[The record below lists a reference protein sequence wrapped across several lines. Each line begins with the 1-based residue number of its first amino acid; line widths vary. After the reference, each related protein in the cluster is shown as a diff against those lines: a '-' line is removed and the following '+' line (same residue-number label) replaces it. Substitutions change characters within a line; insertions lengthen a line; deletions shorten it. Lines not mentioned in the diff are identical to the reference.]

1 MTTDIFKLQKNP
13 DGKFYAIRKEGESEV
28 GRTGFYSLT
37 SAIKFIEA
45 CLLPDEE
52 ESDVCEMCEGTGF
65 VTTMGY
71 VYAGEPHMAM
81 IDEAPC
87 PECRSYDDDYNNEE

>member
-1 MTTDIFKLQKNP
+1 MIDTFKIKKVDEKWN
-13 DGKFYAIRKEGESEV
+13 AIRFEEGKEI

-52 ESDVCEMCEGTGF
+52 DDVCEMCEGTGM
-65 VTTMGY
+65 VNTMGY

-87 PECRSYDDDYNNEE
+87 PECSGRYDDDYNNEE